1 MEAYADKCTNDI
13 PYDAESSPLY
23 EVPYRT
29 QHEMS
34 VDNGYSDHEKSNI
47 EENLTQLQGNSAD
60 QDNLDLEIKQEKA
73 IHTNDVFIP
82 SSIMMID
89 HHPNEYETLHYPPQ
103 VEPSSRAL
111 IFDTKDLLPTKAQT

>member
-1 MEAYADKCTNDI
+1 MKEGFLAGHI
-13 PYDAESSPLY
+13 PYDALY
-23 EVPYRT
+23 KVPYI

-60 QDNLDLEIKQEKA
+60 QDNLDLENKQEKA
-73 IHTNDVFIP
+73 IHTDDVFIP

-111 IFDTKDLLPTKAQT
+111 IFDTKDLF